1 MPRSGSNTTPEPPVD
16 WTDEAIVLG
25 ARRQGEG
32 SLIVSLLTRAHGRQR
47 GLVRGGAKSRQRGAY
62 EPGTHVTATWR
73 ARLEEHLG
81 HLQIEPGTSY
91 VAGLLDDPLRLGCLE
106 AAVALAEV
114 ALPEREAH
122 PAAFDGLIRL
132 LGALDRDEG
141 YAAAHLGW
149 EVDLLRELGYGLDL
163 TTCAVTGS
171 REDLAWVSPR
181 TGRAVSRAAGAAYKD
196 RLLVLPR
203 LLGGL
208 GSGGSDAEDLLDGLT
223 LTASFLERQALA
235 PHGRGLP
242 PARTRYVD
250 RLGRLAVAARDA

>member
-1 MPRSGSNTTPEPPVD
+1 MTD
-16 WTDEAIVLG
+16 WTDQAVVLG

-32 SLIVSLLTRAHGRQR
+32 SLILSLLTRRQGRQR

-62 EPGTHVTATWR
+62 EPGTLVTATWR

-106 AAVALAEV
+106 AAVSLTELT
-114 ALPEREAH
+114 LPEREPH
-122 PAAFDGLIRL
+122 PAAFDGLVRL
-132 LGALDRDEG
+132 LGHLDRDDG
-141 YAAAHLGW
+141 YAAAHLAW
-149 EVDLLRELGYGLDL
+149 EVALLTELGYGLGL
-163 TTCAVTGS
+163 TTCAVTGTTA
-171 REDLAWVSPR
+171 DLAWVSPR
-181 TGRAVSRAAGAAYKD
+181 TGRAVSQAAGVAYKD
-196 RLLVLPR
+196 KLLVLPR

-208 GSGGSDAEDLLDGLT
+208 GDGGSDIEDLLDGLK

-235 PHGRGLP
+235 PRGQGLP

-250 RLGRLAVAARDA
+250 RLGRLATVSRAPT

>member
-1 MPRSGSNTTPEPPVD
+1 MD

-32 SLIVSLLTRAHGRQR
+32 SLIVTLLTRTYGRQR

-62 EPGTHVTATWR
+62 EPGTRVTASWR

-81 HLQIEPGTSY
+81 HLTIDPGTSY

-106 AAVALAEV
+106 AAVALAELT
-114 ALPEREAH
+114 LPEREPH
-122 PAAFDGLIRL
+122 PAAFDGLVRL
-132 LGALDRDEG
+132 LQHLDRDDG
-141 YAAAHLGW
+141 YAAAHLRW
-149 EVDLLRELGYGLDL
+149 ELDLLAELGYGLDL
-163 TTCAVTGS
+163 SACAVTGTT
-171 REDLAWVSPR
+171 EDLAWVSPK
-181 TGRAVSRAAGAAYKD
+181 TGRAVSAGAGAAYKD

-203 LLGGL
+203 LLGGT

-223 LTASFLERQALA
+223 LTASFLERQALM
-235 PHGRGLP
+235 PRGQGLP

-250 RLGRLAVAARDA
+250 RIGRLVAISRGTSS